1 MPLVNERC
9 IVCDVSNFGVFFFLD
24 PQNSKI
30 NNELELDHKLYQN
43 LTEVVDVLLA
53 PVAPACGINDL

>member
-1 MPLVNERC
+1 
-9 IVCDVSNFGVFFFLD
+9 VCDVSNFGAFFFLD